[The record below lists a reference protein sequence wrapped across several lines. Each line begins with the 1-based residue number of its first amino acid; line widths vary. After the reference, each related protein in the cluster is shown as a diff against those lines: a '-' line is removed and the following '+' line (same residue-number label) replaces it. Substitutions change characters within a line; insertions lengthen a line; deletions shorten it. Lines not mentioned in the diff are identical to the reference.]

1 MQLNK
6 ITSPAS
12 LVALT
17 SIQTLMFI
25 LVWAC
30 LHHRVAKNGPFPKAR
45 GISKIHNILYSII
58 NIPLLVLILSSP
70 PHGDLLA
77 RRIYHLT
84 KTYEYLDIFTVCA
97 SGSPIALH
105 FAVHHLT
112 TPWLTL
118 GRVLYNSDGWRIGAA
133 LNITHHV
140 IMYAYFGGLTA
151 VRRVLPIT
159 GMVQLVVG
167 LIIEVLVVREKVRSG
182 REMWPNVFAIGMAST
197 YLGLFF
203 RELWLGKGA
212 EKVKTK

>member
-1 MQLNK
+1 MQLDK
-6 ITSPAS
+6 VTSPAS

-17 SIQTLMFI
+17 SIQTLIFI

-30 LHHRVAKNGPFPKAR
+30 LHHHVTKNGPFPKAR

-58 NIPLLVLILSSP
+58 NIPLLVLVLFSP
-70 PHGDLLA
+70 PHGNLLA
-77 RRIYHLT
+77 RRLYHLT
-84 KTYEYLDIFTVCA
+84 KAYEYLDILTVCA
-97 SGSPIALH
+97 SGSRIALH

-118 GRVLYNSDGWRIGAA
+118 CRVLFNSDGWRIGAA

-167 LIIEVLVVREKVRSG
+167 LTIEVLVAKEKIQG
-182 REMWPNVFAIGMAST
+182 GKEIWPNVFAIGMAST
-197 YLGLFF
+197 YLGLFC
-203 RELWLGKGA
+203 RELWLEKGG
-212 EKVKTK
+212 